1 MSSAKADRLRCG
13 ATLALVA
20 LLAGCVPPVDAGSQ
34 PAPRPPVQPDPPPPL
49 ASQPVP
55 PRPPV
60 RADFALQ
67 GIAEQG
73 AAMVGRA
80 PDGTRTLTF
89 DGKAI
94 PVAADGGF
102 LIAFDR
108 DAGTE
113 ARLVATL
120 ADGRAVEHEIAVAPG
135 RWRLEHINAPYRG
148 SARSDAEFERRR
160 PAELAQIAAARNMQ
174 IVSDGWRQAF
184 RWPVTGRFSG
194 FFGSQRVYQGKPG
207 SYHSG
212 TDVAV
217 PAGTPFVAPADGV
230 VVLAATAPFT
240 LEGNLLIVDHGMGLS
255 SAFLHCQRLDVKL
268 GDRVAQGQRLGTVG
282 ATGRATG
289 PHMHWGLKWRDARLD
304 PGKLA
309 GPIGG

>member
-1 MSSAKADRLRCG
+1 MRRAKAARLRRG
-13 ATLALVA
+13 AALALVA
-20 LLAGCVPPVDAGSQ
+20 ALAGCVPPADAGKE
-34 PAPRPPVQPDPPPPL
+34 PLPPPPPARPDPAPP
-49 ASQPVP
+49 AS
-55 PRPPV
+55 PRPAA

-67 GIAEQG
+67 GLAEQG
-73 AAMVGRA
+73 AVMVGRA
-80 PDGTRTLTF
+80 PEGTRTLSF
-89 DGKAI
+89 DGQAI
-94 PVAADGGF
+94 PVAADGRF

-108 DAGTE
+108 DAGPK

-120 ADGRAVEHEIAVAPG
+120 ADGGNAAHDIAVAPG

-160 PAELAQIAAARNMQ
+160 PAELAQIAAARSRQ
-174 IVSDGWRQAF
+174 VESDGWRQAF
-184 RWPVTGRFSG
+184 RWPVTGRLSG

-230 VVLAATAPFT
+230 VVLAASEPFT

-255 SAFLHCQRLDVKL
+255 SAFLHCQRLDVKV
-268 GDRVAQGQRLGTVG
+268 GDRVVQGQRLGTVG

-289 PHMHWGLKWRDARLD
+289 PHLHWGLKWRDARLD

-309 GPIGG
+309 RPMAD

>member
-1 MSSAKADRLRCG
+1 MRPAKADWLRYG
-13 ATLALVA
+13 AALALMTVF
-20 LLAGCVPPVDAGSQ
+20 AGCVPSTDADTGTK
-34 PAPRPPVQPDPPPPL
+34 PAPPPSV
-49 ASQPVP
+49 QPVP
-55 PRPPV
+55 PPPPAPPSPPV

-73 AAMVGRA
+73 AVMVGQA
-80 PDGTRTLTF
+80 PGGTRTLTF

-94 PVAADGGF
+94 PLATDGRF

-108 DAGTE
+108 DAPAE

-120 ADGRAVEHEIAVAPG
+120 ADGREVVRPIAVAPG
-135 RWRLEHINAPYRG
+135 SWRIEHINAPYRG
-148 SARSDAEFERRR
+148 GARSNAEFQRRR
-160 PAELAQIAAARNMQ
+160 PAELAAIAAARDRQ
-174 IVSDGWRQAF
+174 VASDGWRQAF
-184 RWPVTGRFSG
+184 RWPVTGRLSG

-217 PAGTPFVAPADGV
+217 PEGTPFVAPADGV

-255 SAFLHCQRLDVKL
+255 SAFLHCQRLDVKV
-268 GDRVAQGQRLGTVG
+268 GDRVVQGQRLGTVG
-282 ATGRATG
+282 RTGRATG
-289 PHMHWGLKWRDARLD
+289 PHMHWGLIWRDARLD

-309 GPIGG
+309 GPVGG